1 MDRVVVQDLR
11 LPARIGWTSEERAT
25 PQDLFVTAE
34 MVADLSLAGSSD
46 SLEDT
51 VDYHA
56 AVRTIS
62 VTWEVS
68 EPRLPSEVQSNQEA
82 MKLPS
87 AMAETAE
94 ADPTAESVAEAVRP
108 GRRSAWSPCRPR
120 PHRLPPV
127 R

>member
-25 PQDLFVTAE
+25 PQDVFVTAE
-34 MVADLSLAGSSD
+34 MVADLSIAGSSD

-62 VTWEVS
+62 ELVRSSSSKLLEHLAEEIAQRLLGLSLVVRVTVEVRKALAPV
-68 EPRLPSEVQSNQEA
+68 EEEVGAIGVHIE
-82 MKLPS
+82 
-87 AMAETAE
+87 
-94 ADPTAESVAEAVRP
+94 RP
-108 GRRSAWSPCRPR
+108 
-120 PHRLPPV
+120 
-127 R
+127 